1 MLPTAW
7 CRSWSK
13 FVVVNKIPSVQ
24 IAHSIMVS
32 CSVADDLQTVLIA
45 RNIVGVMESRSG
57 IGSLLNTWALATPTV
72 VLAVLAWRRG
82 QVMACPSRF
91 DST

>member
-24 IAHSIMVS
+24 ITHFIMVS

-45 RNIVGVMESRSG
+45 CNIVGVIESRSG
-57 IGSLLNTWALATPTV
+57 IRSLPNTWALATPTSSTCSFDME
-72 VLAVLAWRRG
+72 AWSG
-82 QVMACPSRF
+82 DGMPLEI
-91 DST
+91 